1 MSEKKVGD
9 CTKRRRKYLPTTQAS
24 RQRAPSTV
32 LLYVEHNTTQ
42 RNQPAQSRRASTCRR
57 SECDNASRQS
67 WREPA
72 KVWSSMLLNTLN
84 SQNERRNRK
93 LPGLWKYTSTHTAL
107 VGGMREELPL
117 VSISELKYK
126 LFFLTVLVSM
136 YFVRACGVRVATQE
150 LEMLAFAQ
158 VVCLH
163 LKL

>member
-1 MSEKKVGD
+1 
-9 CTKRRRKYLPTTQAS
+9 
-24 RQRAPSTV
+24 
-32 LLYVEHNTTQ
+32 
-42 RNQPAQSRRASTCRR
+42 
-57 SECDNASRQS
+57 
-67 WREPA
+67 
-72 KVWSSMLLNTLN
+72 
-84 SQNERRNRK
+84 
-93 LPGLWKYTSTHTAL
+93 
-107 VGGMREELPL
+107 MREELPL